1 MRLRLLSLPFILSL
15 SACILPLN
23 TLAANSSAAN
33 TSAAERI
40 VTIGGDVTE
49 IAYAL
54 GAGGEIVARD
64 STSLQPQAVQKLP
77 DVGYMRMLNAEGILA
92 MKPTML
98 LVSEL
103 AQPSLALK
111 QVADSGVKVVTIP
124 GKTTPESVTT
134 KISAVAAALHQS
146 EQGQQLIKDYQ
157 QRLAAVSSTPLQV
170 KVLFVMSHG
179 GLTPMAAGQNTA
191 ADAMIRAAGG
201 SNAMQGFSRYR
212 PLSQEGVIA
221 SAPDLLLI
229 TSDGVRALGGSEG
242 IWKLPGMALT
252 PAGKHKRL
260 LVVDD
265 MALLG
270 FGLETPQVLAQL
282 RKGME
287 QAQ

>member
-15 SACILPLN
+15 SAWLLPLN
-23 TLAANSSAAN
+23 TL
-33 TSAAERI
+33 AAERI

-77 DVGYMRMLNAEGILA
+77 DIGYMRMLNAEGILA

-103 AQPSLALK
+103 AQPSLVLK
-111 QVADSGVKVVTIP
+111 QVADSGVNVVTIP
-124 GKTTPESVTT
+124 GQTTTESVAA
-134 KISAVAAALHQS
+134 KINAVATALHQQ
-146 EQGQQLIKDYQ
+146 EKGQELIKDYQ
-157 QRLAAVSSTPLQV
+157 QRLSAVSNTPLPV

-201 SNAMQGFSRYR
+201 NNAMQGFSRYR

-229 TSDGVRALGGSEG
+229 TRDGVRALGGNDG

-252 PAGKHKRL
+252 PAGKNKRL
-260 LVVDD
+260 LVIDD

>member
-1 MRLRLLSLPFILSL
+1 MKLRLLSLPFILSL
-15 SACILPLN
+15 SAGILPLN
-23 TLAANSSAAN
+23 TF
-33 TSAAERI
+33 AAERI

-103 AQPSLALK
+103 AQPSLVLK
-111 QVADSGVKVVTIP
+111 QVADSGVNVVTVP
-124 GKTTPESVTT
+124 GQTTPESVTG
-134 KISAVAAALHQS
+134 KINAVAAALHQP
-146 EQGQQLIKDYQ
+146 EQGQKLIKDYQ
-157 QRLAAVSSTPLQV
+157 QRLAAVSSTPLPV
-170 KVLFVMSHG
+170 KVLFVMSHS

-201 SNAMQGFSRYR
+201 NNAMQGFSRYR

-229 TSDGVRALGGSEG
+229 THAGVKALGGSEG
-242 IWKLPGMALT
+242 VWKLPGIALT
-252 PAGKHKRL
+252 PAGQHQRL

-270 FGLETPQVLAQL
+270 FGLETPQVLALL
-282 RKGME
+282 RESME

>member
-1 MRLRLLSLPFILSL
+1 MRLRLRSLPFILSL
-15 SACILPLN
+15 SAGLLPLN
-23 TLAANSSAAN
+23 TF
-33 TSAAERI
+33 AAERI

-103 AQPSLALK
+103 AQPSLVLK
-111 QVADSGVKVVTIP
+111 QVADSGVNVVTVP
-124 GKTTPESVTT
+124 GQTTPESVTG
-134 KISAVAAALHQS
+134 KINAVAAALHQP
-146 EQGQQLIKDYQ
+146 EQGQKLIKDYQ
-157 QRLAAVSSTPLQV
+157 QRLAAVSSTPRPV
-170 KVLFVMSHG
+170 KVLFVMSHS

-201 SNAMQGFSRYR
+201 NNAMQGFSRYR

-229 TSDGVRALGGSEG
+229 THAGVKALGGSEG
-242 IWKLPGMALT
+242 VWKLPGIALT
-252 PAGKHKRL
+252 PAGQHQRL

-270 FGLETPQVLAQL
+270 FGLETPQVLALL
-282 RKGME
+282 RESME

>member
-15 SACILPLN
+15 SAYLLPLN
-23 TLAANSSAAN
+23 TL
-33 TSAAERI
+33 AAERI

-103 AQPSLALK
+103 AQPSLVLK
-111 QVADSGVKVVTIP
+111 QVADSGVNVVTVP
-124 GKTTPESVTT
+124 GQTTPESVAV
-134 KISAVAAALHQS
+134 KINAVAAALHQQ
-146 EQGQQLIKDYQ
+146 EKGQELIKDYQ
-157 QRLAAVSSTPLQV
+157 QRLGAVSNTPLPV

-201 SNAMQGFSRYR
+201 NNAMQGFSRYR

-229 TSDGVRALGGSEG
+229 TSDGVKALGGSEG

-252 PAGKHKRL
+252 PAGKNKRL

>member
-15 SACILPLN
+15 SAYLLPLN
-23 TLAANSSAAN
+23 TL
-33 TSAAERI
+33 AAERI

-103 AQPSLALK
+103 AQPSLVLK
-111 QVADSGVKVVTIP
+111 QVADSGVNVVTVP
-124 GKTTPESVTT
+124 GQTTPENVAV
-134 KISAVAAALHQS
+134 KINAVAAALHQQ
-146 EQGQQLIKDYQ
+146 EKGQELIKDYQ
-157 QRLAAVSSTPLQV
+157 QRLGAVSNTPLPV

-201 SNAMQGFSRYR
+201 NNAMQGFSRYR

-229 TSDGVRALGGSEG
+229 TSDGVKALGGSEG

-252 PAGKHKRL
+252 PAGKNKRL

-265 MALLG
+265 MACSAAI
-270 FGLETPQVLAQL
+270 FFA
-282 RKGME
+282 
-287 QAQ
+287 

>member
-15 SACILPLN
+15 SACLLPLN
-23 TLAANSSAAN
+23 TF
-33 TSAAERI
+33 AAERI

-103 AQPSLALK
+103 AQPSLVLK
-111 QVADSGVKVVTIP
+111 QVADSGVNVVTVP
-124 GKTTPESVTT
+124 GQTTPESVAV
-134 KISAVAAALHQS
+134 KINAVASLLNQQ
-146 EQGQQLIKDYQ
+146 EKGQALIKDYQ
-157 QRLAAVSSTPLQV
+157 QRLAAVNNTPLPV

-252 PAGKHKRL
+252 PAGKNKRL

-270 FGLETPQVLAQL
+270 FGLETPQVLSQL

>member
-15 SACILPLN
+15 SAYLLPLN
-23 TLAANSSAAN
+23 AL
-33 TSAAERI
+33 AAERI

-103 AQPSLALK
+103 AQPSLVLK
-111 QVADSGVKVVTIP
+111 QVADSGVNVVTVP
-124 GKTTPESVTT
+124 GQTTPESVAV
-134 KISAVAAALHQS
+134 KINAVAAALHQQ
-146 EQGQQLIKDYQ
+146 EKGQELIKDYQ
-157 QRLAAVSSTPLQV
+157 QRLGAVSNTPLPV

-201 SNAMQGFSRYR
+201 NNAMQGFSRYR

-229 TSDGVRALGGSEG
+229 TSDGVKALGGSEG

-252 PAGKHKRL
+252 PAGKNKRL

>member
-15 SACILPLN
+15 SAYLLPLN
-23 TLAANSSAAN
+23 TL
-33 TSAAERI
+33 AAERI

-103 AQPSLALK
+103 AQPSLVLK
-111 QVADSGVKVVTIP
+111 QVADSGVNVVTVP
-124 GKTTPESVTT
+124 GQTTPESVAV
-134 KISAVAAALHQS
+134 KINAVAAALHQQ
-146 EQGQQLIKDYQ
+146 EKGQKLIKDYQ
-157 QRLAAVSSTPLQV
+157 QRLGAVSNTPLPV

-201 SNAMQGFSRYR
+201 NNAMQGFSRYR

-252 PAGKHKRL
+252 PAGKNKRL

>member
-1 MRLRLLSLPFILSL
+1 MLSLPFILSL
-15 SACILPLN
+15 SAWLLPLN
-23 TLAANSSAAN
+23 TL
-33 TSAAERI
+33 AAERI

-77 DVGYMRMLNAEGILA
+77 DIGYMRMLNAEGILA

-103 AQPSLALK
+103 AQPSLVLK
-111 QVADSGVKVVTIP
+111 QVADSGVNVVTIP
-124 GKTTPESVTT
+124 GQTTTESVAA
-134 KISAVAAALHQS
+134 KINAVATALHQQ
-146 EQGQQLIKDYQ
+146 EKGQELIKDYQ
-157 QRLAAVSSTPLQV
+157 QRLSAVSNTPLPV

-201 SNAMQGFSRYR
+201 NNAMQGFSRYR

-229 TSDGVRALGGSEG
+229 TRDGVRALGGNDG

-252 PAGKHKRL
+252 PAGKNKRL
-260 LVVDD
+260 LVIDD

>member
-15 SACILPLN
+15 SAYLLPLN
-23 TLAANSSAAN
+23 TL
-33 TSAAERI
+33 AAERI

-103 AQPSLALK
+103 AQPSLVLK
-111 QVADSGVKVVTIP
+111 QVADSGVNVVTVP
-124 GKTTPESVTT
+124 GQTTPESVAV
-134 KISAVAAALHQS
+134 KINAVAAALHQQ
-146 EQGQQLIKDYQ
+146 EKGQELIKDYQ
-157 QRLAAVSSTPLQV
+157 QRLGAVSNTPLPV

-201 SNAMQGFSRYR
+201 NNAMQGFSRYR

-229 TSDGVRALGGSEG
+229 TSDGVRALGGSDG

-252 PAGKHKRL
+252 PAGKNKRL

>member
-1 MRLRLLSLPFILSL
+1 
-15 SACILPLN
+15 
-23 TLAANSSAAN
+23 
-33 TSAAERI
+33 
-40 VTIGGDVTE
+40 
-49 IAYAL
+49 
-54 GAGGEIVARD
+54 
-64 STSLQPQAVQKLP
+64 
-77 DVGYMRMLNAEGILA
+77 
-92 MKPTML
+92 
-98 LVSEL
+98 
-103 AQPSLALK
+103 
-111 QVADSGVKVVTIP
+111 
-124 GKTTPESVTT
+124 
-134 KISAVAAALHQS
+134 
-146 EQGQQLIKDYQ
+146 
-157 QRLAAVSSTPLQV
+157 
-170 KVLFVMSHG
+170 MSHG

-229 TSDGVRALGGSEG
+229 TTDGVKALGSSEN

-282 RKGME
+282 REKME
-287 QAQ
+287 QMQ

>member
-1 MRLRLLSLPFILSL
+1 MRLRLLSLPFFLLSL
-15 SACILPLN
+15 CASVFLPLN
-23 TLAANSSAAN
+23 ALA
-33 TSAAERI
+33 TERI

-54 GAGGEIVARD
+54 GAGSEIVARD
-64 STSLQPQAVQKLP
+64 STSQHPQAALMLP

-103 AQPSLALK
+103 AQPSLVLK
-111 QVADSGVKVVTIP
+111 QVADSGVSVVTVP
-124 GKTTPESVTT
+124 GQTTPESVSA
-134 KISAVAAALHQS
+134 KISAVAMALHQP
-146 EQGQQLIKDYQ
+146 EQGQKLIKDYQ
-157 QRLAAVSSTPLQV
+157 QRLAAVSNTPLPV

-221 SAPDLLLI
+221 SSPDLLLI
-229 TSDGVRALGGSEG
+229 TRDGVKALGGSNG
-242 IWKLPGMALT
+242 IWKLPGVAMT
-252 PAGKHKRL
+252 PAGKHQRL

-270 FGLETPQVLAQL
+270 FGLKTPQVLALL
-282 RKGME
+282 RESME

>member
-15 SACILPLN
+15 SAYLLPLN
-23 TLAANSSAAN
+23 TL
-33 TSAAERI
+33 AAERI

-103 AQPSLALK
+103 AQPSLVLK
-111 QVADSGVKVVTIP
+111 QVADSGVNVVTVP
-124 GKTTPESVTT
+124 GQTTPESVAV
-134 KISAVAAALHQS
+134 KINAVAAALHQQ
-146 EQGQQLIKDYQ
+146 EKGQELIKDYQ
-157 QRLAAVSSTPLQV
+157 QRLGAVSNTPLPV

-201 SNAMQGFSRYR
+201 NNAMQGFSRYR

-229 TSDGVRALGGSEG
+229 TSDGVKALGGSDG

-252 PAGKHKRL
+252 PAGKNKRL